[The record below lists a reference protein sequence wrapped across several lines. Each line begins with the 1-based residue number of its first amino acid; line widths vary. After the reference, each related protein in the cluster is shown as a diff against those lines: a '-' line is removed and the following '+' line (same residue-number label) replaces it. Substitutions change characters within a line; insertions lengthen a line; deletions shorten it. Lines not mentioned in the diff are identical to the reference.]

1 MNIFNVCRKKE
12 SEMGRG
18 ERERERE
25 REGEREE
32 TIAKGL
38 NYQNNYKTV

>member
-1 MNIFNVCRKKE
+1 MRKRE
-12 SEMGRG
+12 REG
-18 ERERERE
+18 EREREGGGERE